1 MFTGW
6 QNTRDST
13 DDRIPQRT
21 IAEALVDYVDSI
33 VGVEVLLSTLQS
45 CRDLSTDEPET
56 REGA

>member
-6 QNTRDST
+6 HNRRDAT
-13 DDRIPQRT
+13 DNRIPQRT
-21 IAEALVDYVDSI
+21 IVETLVDYVDSI

-45 CRDLSTDEPET
+45 CRELSTDEPET